1 MREKFNKIIIYSLAT
16 VIVVLL
22 LAWLVIFF
30 LGGKVKQSFENY
42 QKEKLNSFILEEKR
56 NKISKLKKELL
67 NLEEEK
73 NNLSSM
79 LVKKDEYLPFLV
91 TVEKIARDTSCS
103 IKIEPVD
110 IKKIKFEK
118 KKTSGSKSQNTDDLE
133 ETKSKNQS
141 KTSLDENKKEEKEDD
156 LASLKNYPAFSI
168 EVVGHFS
175 ALVDF
180 FEKFENMPYFVQ
192 PLIIDIYSGE
202 KKLTAGEVLGPSSMN
217 TTSSSENEN
226 PDEKNIRMTMTF
238 VVYTQ
243 D

>member
-1 MREKFNKIIIYSLAT
+1 MQGKFNQKIIICSLAT
-16 VIVVLL
+16 AMVVLS

-42 QKEKLNSFILEEKR
+42 QKEKLNSFVLEEKK
-56 NKISKLKKELL
+56 NKILKLEREYPDLDK
-67 NLEEEK
+67 EK
-73 NNLSSM
+73 NNLGSM

-91 TVEKIARDTSCS
+91 TLEKIARDTSCS

-110 IKKIKFEK
+110 IKKIKFER
-118 KKTSGSKSQNTDDLE
+118 KTNESKNQNTDDLE
-133 ETKSKNQS
+133 GIKNKNQPTAS
-141 KTSLDENKKEEKEDD
+141 PEENKKEDD

-175 ALVDF
+175 DLIDF

-202 KKLTAGEVLGPSSMN
+202 KKITAGGALGSSSAN
-217 TTSSSENEN
+217 TTSPSENEN
-226 PDEKNIRMTMTF
+226 PGEKNIGMTMTF